1 MNQLCGS
8 GLRAVI
14 GEVLVVAPASK
25 PWLRRSRLG
34 SNLPGFV
41 VVGFAAVSGVFDC
54 VSLVGSSRMSTKLS
68 GFGNAPVAATSA
80 AVRVSILTGVVIF
93 RPCRGPQRSPGAVET
108 QCERRSVSEACRRD
122 RAAFRGHES
131 AVLHSIADCNK
142 WRLLWLIAGSAG
154 QID

>member
-1 MNQLCGS
+1 
-8 GLRAVI
+8 
-14 GEVLVVAPASK
+14 
-25 PWLRRSRLG
+25 
-34 SNLPGFV
+34 
-41 VVGFAAVSGVFDC
+41 
-54 VSLVGSSRMSTKLS
+54 MSTKLS

-93 RPCRGPQRSPGAVET
+93 RPCRGPQRSPGALET

-154 QID
+154 QIDLNAVVDSSLIRFYQSTSVLELHAEFAGFSRT